1 MNSLLRKTSDELIDL
16 IEQMLHKEWGKRID
30 MLGIYDHPWI
40 VKYKRRDERDSDV
53 EDNLS

>member
-1 MNSLLRKTSDELIDL
+1 MNSLLRKTSDDLIDL

-40 VKYKRRDERDSDV
+40 VKYKRRDERGSDD
-53 EDNLS
+53 EDALS